1 MIQSQRE
8 QRSWFSLWLDLVT
21 EYMLEYCLI
30 MFQDTVS
37 PPCQLVKF
45 CPALPRLEF
54 QTLDFVWGSLSGL
67 VPATQHPFIWSIH
80 LIHLVYPHLINL
92 VYPHLI
98 HLVYPHLIHRSLW
111 FCACNKNIPSF
122 TFDLPTSPPPTGN
135 PAQCWSVPRQKPS
148 PHGTCEV
155 TRRHGGLL

>member
-67 VPATQHPFIWSIH
+67 VPATQHHPFIWFFH
-80 LIHLVYPHLINL
+80 LIHLVYPHLTYRSSVFSLQRKHHFIL
-92 VYPHLI
+92 IWYSHLSATNWQSCSMLI
-98 HLVYPHLIHRSLW
+98 RSKAETIASWHLQDGH
-111 FCACNKNIPSF
+111 
-122 TFDLPTSPPPTGN
+122 
-135 PAQCWSVPRQKPS
+135 
-148 PHGTCEV
+148 TCVEN
-155 TRRHGGLL
+155 GA